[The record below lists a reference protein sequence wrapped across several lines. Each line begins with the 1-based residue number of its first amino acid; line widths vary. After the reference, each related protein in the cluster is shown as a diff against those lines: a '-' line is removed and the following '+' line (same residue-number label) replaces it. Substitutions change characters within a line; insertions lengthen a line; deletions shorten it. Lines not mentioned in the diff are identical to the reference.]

1 MEFQKRVISFSD
13 MISKPDTSM
22 VYRLSV
28 ISAKFE
34 KLVNGKWQFSIQDIT
49 LNFEFRFEFELSED
63 GLIKEVAHHNE
74 DHHDVINF
82 KKVLASVF
90 SAIRKVCF

>member
-1 MEFQKRVISFSD
+1 MEFQKRVISFSG

-34 KLVNGKWQFSIQDIT
+34 KLVNGKWQFSIQDVT
-49 LNFEFRFEFELSED
+49 LNFEFRFEFELFED

-74 DHHDVINF
+74 EHHDVINF

>member
-1 MEFQKRVISFSD
+1 MEFQKRVISFSG

-34 KLVNGKWQFSIQDIT
+34 KLVNGKWQFSIQDVT

>member
-1 MEFQKRVISFSD
+1 MEFQKRVISFSG
-13 MISKPDTSM
+13 MISKPDM
-22 VYRLSV
+22 VYRLSL
-28 ISAKFE
+28 ISSKFA
-34 KLVNGKWQFSIQDIT
+34 KLVNGRWQFSIQDVT

-74 DHHDVINF
+74 EHHDVINF

>member
-1 MEFQKRVISFSD
+1 MEFQKRVISFSG

>member
-1 MEFQKRVISFSD
+1 MEFQKRVISFSG

-34 KLVNGKWQFSIQDIT
+34 KLVNGKWQFSIQDVT

-63 GLIKEVAHHNE
+63 GLIEEVAHHNE
-74 DHHDVINF
+74 EHHDVINF

-90 SAIRKVCF
+90 SAIRKV

>member
-1 MEFQKRVISFSD
+1 MEFQKRVISFSG

-34 KLVNGKWQFSIQDIT
+34 KLLNGKWQFSIQDVT

-74 DHHDVINF
+74 EHHDVINF